1 MNKEHGIIYI
11 EKTFGTGVGLVLIN
25 VNKLNP
31 KYVDPEIHIKP
42 RSKHHIILHIGYTF
56 GYQSHEIIKQIL
68 MLFGSKAKLL
78 NLIGKCSGLIGK
90 RSDIIVAETMI
101 LDKTHEMVSI
111 NTGPIDKEEIK
122 RVTQRDVHVGLL
134 LTVAG
139 TILQNYDLL
148 NFYKH
153 VMGCVG
159 LEMEGYYYAAEVESK
174 IKHKMISPNFITRC
188 FYYVSD
194 LPLDPTEN
202 LTKESVAVNWNE
214 GVGAMNAIQRLILK
228 QIFEEQ

>member
-31 KYVDPEIHIKP
+31 KYLDPEIHKKP
-42 RSKHHIILHIGYTF
+42 RSKHQIILHIGYTF

-68 MLFGSKAKLL
+68 MLFGSKAKSL
-78 NLIGKCSGLIGK
+78 NLIGKCGGLIGK
-90 RSDIIVAETMI
+90 RSDIIVTDTMI
-101 LDKTHEMVSI
+101 LDKSHEMISI
-111 NTGPIDKEEIK
+111 NTGPIDIEEIK

-159 LEMEGYYYAAEVESK
+159 LEMEGYYYAAEVECK
-174 IKHKMISPNFITRC
+174 IKHKMISPC
-188 FYYVSD
+188 FCC
-194 LPLDPTEN
+194 
-202 LTKESVAVNWNE
+202 WI
-214 GVGAMNAIQRLILK
+214 GW
-228 QIFEEQ
+228 